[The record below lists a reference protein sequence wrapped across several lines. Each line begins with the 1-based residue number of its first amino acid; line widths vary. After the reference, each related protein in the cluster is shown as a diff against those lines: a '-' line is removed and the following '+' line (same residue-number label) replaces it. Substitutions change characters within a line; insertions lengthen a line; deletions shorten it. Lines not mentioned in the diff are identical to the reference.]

1 MAIKVKFD
9 LANNP
14 LPLRLILATRSGNRI
29 RELPLNEIK
38 FHDTMMS
45 GSEISFRVY
54 KNRCVDKNGN
64 IDEGFWR
71 RITDLKLAYC
81 PEFDMWYELDV
92 DIDETSET
100 VKSVTAKSL
109 GEAELSQT
117 NLYEIEINTED
128 DIAREDYVPTVFYN
142 PENEDAS
149 LLHRMLKKVPHYR
162 IAHVD
167 ESIAG
172 LQRTFQFNDKS
183 ISDAFNEVAEEIDCL
198 FMLDCVK
205 GTDTKID
212 RTVSVYDLESHC
224 PTCGARGDFTT
235 ICEKCG
241 ATGVVPGYGKDTSIF
256 VSRENLAQEVTFTT
270 DKDSVKNCFR
280 LEAGDDYMTAA
291 IVACNP
297 NGSRYLWYIPDETM
311 EDMSSAL
318 RSRIE
323 SYNVLYDDYQNTHV
337 YTPDAGLVSQYNTIV
352 SSYTSY
358 DETLQ
363 PIPASIVGFPAL
375 MTAYYNTVDLQ
386 HFLNSSL
393 MPNVV
398 ISPTTAADEAAKLT
412 AANLSP
418 VAVAKLSTCSEPTAA
433 NAVLGMAK
441 CYVAGSYQVK
451 VNASAYNASTHT
463 WTGNFT
469 VTNYSDEDD
478 TADSSTI
485 SVVIN
490 ENLETSIQQKIQKTM
505 SQTSD
510 EVTDVSEL
518 FKLTLVQ
525 FQAELRKYSMQR
537 LISFRDCA
545 QAALS
550 IMIQQGVP
558 EDQTSTIY
566 VNLYTPYREKAEAI
580 EYEILVRTGELA
592 VVAGVRDDKGGVV
605 SDGMQTVLAQMRSDT
620 QDTLNFE
627 AYLGSELWNEFASFR
642 REDTFSNSNYISDGL
657 DNATLFA
664 RAMEFVE
671 IARKEI
677 YKSAKLQHSI
687 TAKLADLL
695 AIGEFRPIVNDF
707 ALGNWIRVLVDGIV
721 YRLRLSEYEIDY
733 NKFDLSVVFTDVREG
748 YSSASDISSLL
759 SAMKSMQ
766 TSYGAVSRQAKDG
779 KESAT
784 RLKNWSQEGFS
795 LTTKIVGGA
804 ENQEFIMDEN
814 GLTGR
819 EYIPET
825 ESYSDEQIKV
835 IANGLYVT
843 DDGWQTTRAG
853 IGKFIFWNPATSQY
867 ETRFGVIADTVVAPI
882 ILSQDVGVY
891 NDTGDI
897 KMDEN
902 GLTIIADATN
912 NQTVFRI
919 QRRDG
924 QTLTD
929 ILSID
934 GNGNLV
940 LSNYATKANTISDVD
955 VEYAVGASSS
965 TAPSSGWST
974 NTPVWSEGSYVW
986 QRTKTTDGNGSA
998 SYSDPVCI
1006 QGADGPAGSAG
1017 LNTATVFLYK
1027 RAESASG
1034 ITKPTSTLT
1043 YTFATGVLSGTLGG
1057 WSQAVPATDG
1067 NPCFMIQATAIGSG
1081 TSDTIASG
1089 EWSSITKF
1097 VEDGEDGVNGRSISS
1112 VKNYYL
1118 ATNASSGVTRST
1130 AGWTEAVQTIT
1141 SSNKYLW
1148 NYEEVI
1154 YSSGN
1159 PSYTDPTIIGVYG
1172 EAGAAGRGITSITEY
1187 YAKSGSNTT
1196 APADNSFTTTMQT
1209 VDATDKYLWNRE
1221 LVTYTDGTSAWT
1233 SKRVIGMF
1241 SEDGADGYNA
1251 AVIYLYKRSATA
1263 ATIDW
1268 QTTLTYTFSTNTL
1281 SSIPSG
1287 WSTSIPSGT
1296 DPAYVTAATAH
1307 SQNATVD
1314 ILYTQ
1319 WAAPIQLVKNGEDGL
1334 NTATVF
1340 LYQRA
1345 ASASGLTKPGST
1357 LTYTFATGIL
1367 SGTLGNWSQTVP
1379 ASDGNPC
1386 FTIQATAI
1394 GSGTTDAIASSE
1406 WSAITKFVEDG
1417 VDGAAGKSISS
1428 VKNYYL
1434 ATSASSGVT
1443 RSTSGWTEAVQT
1455 ITSTNKYLWNYE
1467 EITYSYGDPS
1477 YTTPVIIGAY
1487 GETGDTGK
1495 GITSITEY
1503 YAKSGSNTTAPA
1515 DSSFVTT
1522 MQTVDA
1528 TDKYLWNRE
1537 LIAYTDNTTA
1547 WTSKRV
1553 IGMFSEDGEDGYN
1566 TAVIY
1571 LYKRSATAATVDWQ
1585 TTLTYTFAT
1594 NSLSSIPSGWSTSI
1608 PSGTNPAYV
1617 TAATAHSKDSSV
1629 DILYTQWAS
1638 PIQLVKNGEDGIGV
1652 DDMEEQYY
1660 LSTSVV
1666 TQTGGEWT
1674 AEQPIWEYGKY
1685 IWTRTKTDW
1694 TDGTTTY
1701 TDPVLASAIN
1711 DANIST
1717 YNLSV
1722 EMGEMRQE
1730 FTSNYISGT
1739 EFAQYKNEAS
1749 AAMVSTAQG
1758 VVESYNYTQ
1767 QINNLVEA
1775 NKGIVS
1781 QITSIDGEIRR
1792 GYIPD
1797 PDPNHAGQLIFGIAV
1812 SEKLKFESG
1821 TQTVDGVT
1829 YYQLSNDQTFG
1840 FYTSTGW
1847 QYWIG
1852 GQKVGWFDSNDRMLH
1867 VDNMVAETSIT
1878 IGSENNGNQWNIST
1892 ANGFGIKFSG

>member
-1 MAIKVKFD
+1 MAIKIEFD
-9 LANNP
+9 RLSNTP
-14 LPLRLILATRSGNRI
+14 LPLRLILATRAGNQI
-29 RELPLNEIK
+29 RELPLNNIK
-38 FHDTMMS
+38 FKDTMVN
-45 GSEISFRVY
+45 GSEISFQVY
-54 KNRCVDKNGN
+54 KGRCLDEDGN
-64 IDEGFWR
+64 IDDGFWR
-71 RITDLKLAYC
+71 QITDLKLAYC
-81 PEFDMWYELDV
+81 PEFDHWYELDV
-92 DIDETSET
+92 DINEADATI
-100 VKSVTAKSL
+100 KSVVATSL

-117 NLYEIEINTED
+117 NLYEMEINTED
-128 DIAREDYVPTVFYN
+128 DIARDDYVPTVLYD

-149 LLHRMLKKVPHYR
+149 LLHRMLKKAPHYR

-212 RTVSVYDLESHC
+212 RTVSVYDLESYC

-256 VSRENLAQEVTFTT
+256 VSRENLAQEVTFAT

-451 VNASAYNASTHT
+451 VNASAYNANTHT

-490 ENLETSIQQKIQKTM
+490 ENLETGIQQKIQKTM

-592 VVAGVRDDKGGVV
+592 VVAGVRDDKGGIV

-891 NDTGDI
+891 NETGDI

-955 VEYAVGASSS
+955 VEYAVGTSSS

-974 NTPVWSEGSYVW
+974 DTPIWSEGSYVW

-1006 QGADGPAGSAG
+1006 QGAEGPAGSAG
-1017 LNTATVFLYK
+1017 LNAATVFLYK
-1027 RAESASG
+1027 RAESASD

-1043 YTFATGVLSGTLGG
+1043 YTFATGVLSGTLDG

-1097 VEDGEDGVNGRSISS
+1097 VEDGEDGAAGRSISS

-1130 AGWTEAVQTIT
+1130 AGWTEVVQTIT

-1148 NYEEVI
+1148 NYEEII

-1172 EAGAAGRGITSITEY
+1172 ETGAA
-1187 YAKSGSNTT
+1187 
-1196 APADNSFTTTMQT
+1196 
-1209 VDATDKYLWNRE
+1209 
-1221 LVTYTDGTSAWT
+1221 
-1233 SKRVIGMF
+1233 
-1241 SEDGADGYNA
+1241 
-1251 AVIYLYKRSATA
+1251 
-1263 ATIDW
+1263 
-1268 QTTLTYTFSTNTL
+1268 
-1281 SSIPSG
+1281 
-1287 WSTSIPSGT
+1287 
-1296 DPAYVTAATAH
+1296 
-1307 SQNATVD
+1307 
-1314 ILYTQ
+1314 
-1319 WAAPIQLVKNGEDGL
+1319 
-1334 NTATVF
+1334 
-1340 LYQRA
+1340 
-1345 ASASGLTKPGST
+1345 
-1357 LTYTFATGIL
+1357 
-1367 SGTLGNWSQTVP
+1367 
-1379 ASDGNPC
+1379 
-1386 FTIQATAI
+1386 
-1394 GSGTTDAIASSE
+1394 
-1406 WSAITKFVEDG
+1406 
-1417 VDGAAGKSISS
+1417 
-1428 VKNYYL
+1428 
-1434 ATSASSGVT
+1434 
-1443 RSTSGWTEAVQT
+1443 
-1455 ITSTNKYLWNYE
+1455 
-1467 EITYSYGDPS
+1467 
-1477 YTTPVIIGAY
+1477 
-1487 GETGDTGK
+1487 GK

-1515 DSSFVTT
+1515 DSSFTTT

-1553 IGMFSEDGEDGYN
+1553 IGMFSEDGYN

-1594 NSLSSIPSGWSTSI
+1594 NSLSSIPIGWSTSI

-1629 DILYTQWAS
+1629 DIPYTQWAS

-1829 YYQLSNDQTFG
+1829 YYQLSDDQTFG

-1878 IGSENNGNQWNIST
+1878 IGSESDGNQWNIST